1 MARKDIAFSAD
12 GVTLRGWLYMPDGK
26 ARPPVVVMSH
36 GFSAVKEQYLD
47 RFAEVFAAAGLAAL
61 VYDHR
66 NLGASDGAPRQ
77 EFDPWVQV
85 RDMRHAVSFAQ
96 SLGELD
102 GNRVGIWG
110 TSYSG
115 GHALVVGAIDARVR
129 CVVAQV
135 PAISGQGARQRF
147 IRPDFQALIQSQLDG
162 DRAARFAGGAPAM
175 LPVVAADP
183 MAPCALP
190 GADGHAFFTESQAAR
205 APAWRNEV
213 TLRTLEMAFE
223 YEPGAYISR
232 IAPKPLLMIVAGFD
246 ALTGTDLTLEAY
258 NRAGEPKRLVLLPGG
273 HFDPYLTHFDRASAA
288 ARDFLVEHL
297 HP

>member
-1 MARKDIAFSAD
+1 MDRRDIAFDAD
-12 GVTLRGWLYMPDGK
+12 GVTLRGWLYLPRGGK
-26 ARPPVVVMSH
+26 RRPAVVMCH

-47 RFAEVFAAAGLAAL
+47 RFAEVFARAGLAAL
-61 VYDHR
+61 VYDNR

-85 RDMRHAVSFAQ
+85 RDLRHAVTFAR

-102 GNRVGIWG
+102 PARIGLWG

-115 GHALVVGAIDARVR
+115 GHAIVAGAIDRRVA

-135 PAISGQGARQRF
+135 PAISGAAARQRF
-147 IRPDFQALIQSQLDG
+147 IRPDFQSAIQAQLDA
-162 DRAARFAGGAPAM
+162 DRAARFAGAAPAM

-190 GADGHAFFTESQAAR
+190 GQDGHAFFTESQRDR
-205 APAWRNEV
+205 APGWRNEV

-223 YEPGAYISR
+223 YEPGDYIAR
-232 IAPKPLLMIVAGFD
+232 IAPTPLLMIVAD
-246 ALTGTDLTLEAY
+246 EDRLTATDLALEAY
-258 NRAGEPKRLVLLPGG
+258 GRAREPKRLVLIPGG
-273 HFDPYLTHFDRASAA
+273 HFDPYLTQFDRASAA
-288 ARDFLVEHL
+288 ARDWFVEHL
-297 HP
+297 KP